1 MVRVRVEGGELPG
14 SPAEQSRQE
23 GAEQSWRLPGGS
35 GVQPTGARAPATL
48 RRALAGARTPA
59 TVRESPCRGEGA
71 RDSEESPGR
80 GEGTRDSEE
89 SPCVGAGVNSCK
101 GWSTPSLSK
110 LLNEP

>member
-1 MVRVRVEGGELPG
+1 MRVEGGELPG

-59 TVRESPCRGEGA
+59 TVRRALAGVRAPATVRRALAGA
-71 RDSEESPGR
+71 RAPATVRRVLAWEQE
-80 GEGTRDSEE
+80 
-89 SPCVGAGVNSCK
+89 
-101 GWSTPSLSK
+101 
-110 LLNEP
+110 